1 MDKKATLQ
9 ELLTAFAAKAGLPRR
24 RAEAF
29 VRTFFDVIAD
39 ALAREKFVRVKGLGT
54 FKLVAVSERES
65 VDVNTGERIQISGH
79 TKVSFTPETSLRD
92 LVNRP
97 FAHFQTV
104 VINEGTDLEALEAV
118 DTPEITES
126 SDALA
131 DEPETADDNDIPADE
146 PKPAEPEAAD
156 SGTTEA
162 EKTETDDE
170 AEQPAFIPPSAVDYF
185 AEYPLDDTDND
196 DTPATNAADA
206 PATDNETSDK
216 ADEAPVTDDATGDS
230 DTGPTQEA
238 PQTSAAA
245 NTLPKWEEAPADETG
260 LPDKTQP
267 ATTGAAPA
275 RPESEL
281 TEPGE
286 AAGKHTPAPGATP
299 AEPSDLIQPQG
310 GTAGHGETTAPD
322 HRQDE
327 SPRTPDDSQTR
338 PANAEPTPPAQ
349 LSATQPP
356 ATRDVNWWKV
366 TVVVIG
372 ILFLMMLSYFAG
384 YFRLFC
390 PCERLDALHR
400 LWTEQAAPPAPAA
413 PATPVPAD
421 TLRPATAPRDTAAL
435 PADTVAPTPPAPA
448 ATSPAASGA
457 QPTARPAPQEK
468 QPQTD
473 TQTRKKN
480 TQATTQRRKRTAPRH
495 QKYII
500 TGTRDTYVV
509 SQGETLR
516 TIAEHVYGSRGY
528 AHYIIEYNHITHPD
542 DIPAGLT
549 IRLPELEPNPDYRPR

>member
-9 ELLTAFAAKAGLPRR
+9 ELLTAFATKSGLPRR

-29 VRTFFDVIAD
+29 VRAFFDVIAD
-39 ALAREKFVRVKGLGT
+39 ALASEKFVRVKGLGT

-79 TKVSFTPETSLRD
+79 TKVSFTPEAGLRD
-92 LVNRP
+92 LINRP

-104 VINEGTDLEALEAV
+104 VINEGTDLNALEAV
-118 DTPEITES
+118 DTPEIEETGNDTPEEPQSPATEPT
-126 SDALA
+126 DNTTAEA
-131 DEPETADDNDIPADE
+131 ETPETDN
-146 PKPAEPEAAD
+146 
-156 SGTTEA
+156 
-162 EKTETDDE
+162 E
-170 AEQPAFIPPSAVDYF
+170 AEQPAFVPPSAVDYF
-185 AEYPLDDTDND
+185 AEYPLDDADEEDPSAAVIAD
-196 DTPATNAADA
+196 DTAKDS
-206 PATDNETSDK
+206 ETST
-216 ADEAPVTDDATGDS
+216 TDDSTGYS
-230 DTGPTQEA
+230 DTEAAHEA
-238 PQTSAAA
+238 PQAAAAA
-245 NTLPKWEEAPADETG
+245 NTHPEGEEGLTEAAALPDEAHSDITDTAPVQAETG
-260 LPDKTQP
+260 RTVPQEGTADKDTSETG
-267 ATTGAAPA
+267 TTSV
-275 RPESEL
+275 ESVD
-281 TEPGE
+281 G
-286 AAGKHTPAPGATP
+286 
-299 AEPSDLIQPQG
+299 IQPQDEATKYHE
-310 GTAGHGETTAPD
+310 TADAEPRQTATADSPD
-322 HRQDE
+322 N
-327 SPRTPDDSQTR
+327 SQTVPPVT
-338 PANAEPTPPAQ
+338 PAGPSSTKSTLPPQPPTP
-349 LSATQPP
+349 QPP
-356 ATRDVNWWKV
+356 MPRDVNWWKV

-400 LWTEQAAPPAPAA
+400 LWTEQTAPPSPTA
-413 PATPVPAD
+413 PATTAPTD
-421 TLRPATAPRDTAAL
+421 TMRHATAPHDTMAL
-435 PADTVAPTPPAPA
+435 PTDTVASTPPAPA

-528 AHYIIEYNHITHPD
+528 ARYIIEHNHITHPD
-542 DIPAGLT
+542 DIPVGLT
-549 IRLPELEPNPDYRPR
+549 IRLPELELNPDYRP

>member
-162 EKTETDDE
+162 EKTGTDDE

-245 NTLPKWEEAPADETG
+245 NTLPKWEEALADETG
-260 LPDKTQP
+260 VPDETQP

-275 RPESEL
+275 RPESGL

-286 AAGKHTPAPGATP
+286 AAGKHTHGA
-299 AEPSDLIQPQG
+299 G
-310 GTAGHGETTAPD
+310 GTQLGV
-322 HRQDE
+322 
-327 SPRTPDDSQTR
+327 DDR
-338 PANAEPTPPAQ
+338 PGP
-349 LSATQPP
+349 
-356 ATRDVNWWKV
+356 
-366 TVVVIG
+366 
-372 ILFLMMLSYFAG
+372 LFLGYLMAVEAG
-384 YFRLFC
+384 QG
-390 PCERLDALHR
+390 PLDG
-400 LWTEQAAPPAPAA
+400 P
-413 PATPVPAD
+413 
-421 TLRPATAPRDTAAL
+421 
-435 PADTVAPTPPAPA
+435 
-448 ATSPAASGA
+448 SGA
-457 QPTARPAPQEK
+457 HPTAHPALGTADGINGMYLLDRAGDGPHRTVFGAQSTAHAVFCDLVRHPDPSFTHHGKARPA
-468 QPQTD
+468 
-473 TQTRKKN
+473 
-480 TQATTQRRKRTAPRH
+480 A
-495 QKYII
+495 
-500 TGTRDTYVV
+500 G
-509 SQGETLR
+509 
-516 TIAEHVYGSRGY
+516 
-528 AHYIIEYNHITHPD
+528 
-542 DIPAGLT
+542 AGLT
-549 IRLPELEPNPDYRPR
+549 A